1 MTLHQLKVFTA
12 VAKFKSFSLAGEELR
27 LHQPSVSIAVRGLER
42 DLEVKLFETFGRK
55 VRLTR
60 AGEELVRIAGEILPI
75 LDGVKEKLAE
85 VTGLKKGRIRVGGS
99 ALAAASFLPIV
110 VHTFKKQHPGVEVI
124 LKIQK
129 SRLLEKKLLDGELD
143 VAILSRTPHYPLL
156 VSELYRAEPVVAIA
170 PPNHPLAKKN
180 CVSLELLA
188 KEPLVITEAGA
199 AIRDAVEHAFA
210 EKGLVLTPRLEVD
223 TELGARDTIKNAVAA
238 GLGIGFLSK
247 CHVMG
252 SVRGGR
258 FKILKVPELNEV
270 KRIMYI
276 AVHRNRESSP
286 NIQLFVDFL
295 RGLNG
300 RSQAGARAAVESLA
314 LIMHKTTEQGENV
327 PSEANTSFLTSLR
340 LQASRTGD

>member
-1 MTLHQLKVFTA
+1 VFVA

-42 DLEVKLFETFGRK
+42 GLEVKLFETIGRK

-60 AGEELVRIAGEILPI
+60 AGEELLRFAGEILPS

-99 ALAAASFLPIV
+99 ALAAATFLPIA
-110 VHTFKKQHPGVEVI
+110 VHTFKKQHPGIEVI

-129 SRLLEKKLLDGELD
+129 SRVLEKKLLDGELD
-143 VAILSRTPHYPLL
+143 LAIVGRTPRSSHL
-156 VSELYRAEPVVAIA
+156 VSEPYRAEPVVAIA
-170 PPNHPLAKKN
+170 PPHHPLAKKN
-180 CVSLELLA
+180 CVPIELLA
-188 KEPLVITEAGA
+188 KEPLVISESGA
-199 AIRDAVEHAFA
+199 AIREAVERTFA
-210 EKGLVLTPRLEVD
+210 EKGLVLKPRLEVD
-223 TELGARDTIKNAVAA
+223 TELGARDAIKNSVAA
-238 GLGIGFLSK
+238 GIGIGFLSK
-247 CHVMG
+247 CHVMD
-252 SVRGGR
+252 SVRGRR

-270 KRIMYI
+270 KRTMYV
-276 AVHRNRESSP
+276 AVHRNRKSSP
-286 NIQLFVDFL
+286 HIQLFVDFL

-300 RSQAGARAAVESLA
+300 RSQAGARAADESLA